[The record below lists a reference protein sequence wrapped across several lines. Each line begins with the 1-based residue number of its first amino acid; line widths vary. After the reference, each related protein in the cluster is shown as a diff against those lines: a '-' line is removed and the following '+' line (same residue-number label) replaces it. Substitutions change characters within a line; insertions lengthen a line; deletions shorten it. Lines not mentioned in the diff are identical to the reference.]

1 MSTLRLPLRIA
12 RREVR
17 RRPGRTALVALLVAV
32 PVAGMVLAT
41 VIIHTGGH
49 TPAEEWA
56 EDNGQADAV
65 LFDAPTSE
73 SAQGLPEGSRVVE
86 VSSTYFRSRTAD
98 GLRSDMEVFDLPL
111 NDPLTAGIQELV
123 DGRAPT
129 DVGEVAVSRSVARR
143 LHVGVGDALDL
154 ERPDLTLSVVGI
166 VEKVSCIGC
175 PSVLVAPGT
184 LPATLTDRYGEGVRT
199 LVDLPERGRRQLDE
213 LRLLDHIELRA
224 DALAQGDGDADR
236 SVQWSLVMGAIALTV
251 VGIVISA
258 AFAVG
263 ARRQLVTLGQLSA
276 SGAPPAA
283 IRAALVLQGTV
294 AGVIGAVLGL
304 AIAAGVL
311 LTCRG
316 LFETLMDE
324 RIDRYAI
331 EVSDVVLA
339 TLIGVV
345 AATVSALLP
354 ARTAARIPT
363 LAALAGRRPLAPVSR
378 RLLAGGFGAMVG
390 GLALL
395 GLAVVGSRSGGDGDL
410 WAFVASVGGVAELL
424 GACAIAPSIVARLEP
439 LAHRLRGALR
449 LGARSLARNR
459 ARTGAVVSAV
469 AAAGALAVAAGALM
483 LGGTAN
489 EHDDLS
495 LPDDAVLLA
504 RQAFDPATG
513 APTDAGLPDGEALAD
528 AREILVGAE
537 EITIHGTVQPGA
549 ARPDHRPWLIELDVA
564 KRGSEGGDPVELGPG
579 FVGPTGPIGPVGS
592 KEVMATN
599 AADQVIVADDAL
611 LDAIRAGAAL
621 RGALE
626 DTGIVLL
633 TEFGNPDLVVTPP
646 GASEPLA
653 ARAVHHRFG
662 LGYMTR
668 LLISPQKVDALG
680 LDTVPAGILFHLP
693 SAITDAQ
700 RDGLEDLQFD
710 NGFANRSSVLTV
722 QWDNGRSGPTPLQV
736 ELILSGIALV
746 FSLFVVGVSLAL
758 AAAESKDERDILTI
772 AGAPP
777 NALARSAGARAWLLA
792 AIGGAMA
799 VPVGFLPVIVFSY
812 ASHDQL
818 VDERFPLV
826 FPSRTVL
833 MLVLVVPAIVCA
845 VSFASSAAA
854 QRLRPVRVSTA
865 TFE

>member
-1 MSTLRLPLRIA
+1 MSNLRLPMRLA
-12 RREVR
+12 RREVW
-17 RRPGRTALVALLVAV
+17 RRPGRTALVALLVAI

-56 EDNGQADAV
+56 EDNGLADAV
-65 LFDAPTSE
+65 LYDTA
-73 SAQGLPEGSRVVE
+73 SADRLQELPDGSRAVE
-86 VSSTYFRSRTAD
+86 VWGTYFRSRTTD
-98 GLRSDMEVFDLPL
+98 GLRSDMEVSDLPL
-111 NDPLTAGIQELV
+111 DDPITEDTHELLE
-123 DGRAPT
+123 GRAPNQA
-129 DVGEVAVSRSVARR
+129 GEVAMSRRVARR
-143 LHVGVGDALDL
+143 LHVDVGDELDL
-154 ERPDLTLSVVGI
+154 ERPDLSLTVVGI
-166 VEKVSCIGC
+166 VENVSCIGC
-175 PSVLVAPGT
+175 PSVLMAPGT
-184 LPATLTDRYGEGVRT
+184 LPDALTDRYGGGVRT
-199 LVDLPERGRRQLDE
+199 FIDLPELSPQQLG
-213 LRLLDHIELRA
+213 ELRA
-224 DALAQGDGDADR
+224 MGNLELRDDVIAQNDDGTGR
-236 SVQWSLVMGAIALTV
+236 SVQWSLVIGAIALTV

-276 SGAPPAA
+276 SGAPPSAV
-283 IRAALVLQGTV
+283 RAALVLQGTV
-294 AGVIGAVLGL
+294 AGVVGAGLGL
-304 AIAAGVL
+304 AIAATVL
-311 LTCRG
+311 VTCRG
-316 LFETLMDE
+316 LFESMLDQ
-324 RIDRYAI
+324 RIDHYAI
-331 EVSDVVLA
+331 KASDVLLA
-339 TLIGVV
+339 MLIGVA

-378 RLLAGGFGAMVG
+378 RLLAGGFAAMAG

-395 GLAVVGSRSGGDGDL
+395 GLAVVGSRGGDDGDL
-410 WAFVASVGGVAELL
+410 WAFVASVGGVGELL

-483 LGGTAN
+483 LGGTSN
-489 EHDDLS
+489 EHDDLE
-495 LPDDAVLLA
+495 LPDDAVVLA
-504 RQAFDPATG
+504 RQSFDRSTG
-513 APTDAGLPDGEALAD
+513 APTDAGLPDAEALAE
-528 AREILVGAE
+528 ARTILPGAE
-537 EITIHGTVQPGA
+537 EHTISGTALADGGA
-549 ARPDHRPWLIELDVA
+549 RDDGLWLLGPDPATNPPI
-564 KRGSEGGDPVELGPG
+564 GGDLVVPGPV
-579 FVGPTGPIGPVGS
+579 GPIGPNKVLGTHVA
-592 KEVMATN
+592 ERAV
-599 AADQVIVADDAL
+599 VADDAV
-611 LDAIRAGAAL
+611 LDAIRADAAL
-621 RGALE
+621 RDALD

-633 TEFGNPDLVVTPP
+633 TEFGNLDLTVTPP
-646 GASEPLA
+646 GVSEPVA
-653 ARAVHHRFG
+653 ARAVHHPHG
-662 LGYMTR
+662 LGYLTR
-668 LLISPQKVDALG
+668 LLISPERADALG
-680 LDTVPAGILFHLP
+680 LETVSAGTLFHLP
-693 SAITDAQ
+693 SPITDDQ
-700 RDGLEDLQFD
+700 RDGLEDLQYD
-710 NGFANRSSVLTV
+710 NAFADRDSMLTV
-722 QWDNGRSGPTPLQV
+722 QWDHGSSGPTPLQV

-777 NALARSAGARAWLLA
+777 AALARSAGARAWLLA

-799 VPVGFLPVIVFSY
+799 VPVGFLPVMVFSY

-833 MLVLVVPAIVCA
+833 MLVLVVPTIVCA